1 MDNLLKIENLHV
13 NAGEKE
19 ILKGIDLK
27 INKGE
32 VHVIMGSNGSGKS
45 TLMNTIMANP
55 IYEVSEGKIFF
66 EGEDITDESVDKRAR
81 RGIFMSFQHPDEIPG
96 VKLNDFLRISREE
109 KEGKK
114 PSILA
119 FNKELDKKMK
129 DLKLA
134 PDYASRYVNVGF
146 SGGERKKSEI
156 LQMKMLDPKL
166 ALLDETD
173 SGLDVDA
180 VRIVSEGIRD
190 FLKDEEKSVIIITHH
205 RELLANIKADYV
217 HILKDGK
224 ILQTGDDK
232 LMDKI
237 EKEGYEWVKDE
248 RN

>member
-1 MDNLLKIENLHV
+1 MTNLLKIEDLHV
-13 NAGEKE
+13 SVGDKK
-19 ILKGIDLK
+19 ILDGIDLEV
-27 INKGE
+27 NKGE
-32 VHVIMGSNGSGKS
+32 VHVVMGSNGSGKS

-55 IYEVSEGKIFF
+55 VYEVTDGKIFF

-81 RGIFMSFQHPDEIPG
+81 RGIFMSFQHPDEIHG
-96 VKLNDFLRISREE
+96 VKLNDFLRIS
-109 KEGKK
+109 KEQKDGKK

-119 FNKELDKKMK
+119 FNKELGKEMA
-129 DLKLA
+129 DLKLSE
-134 PDYASRYVNVGF
+134 DYANRYVNVGF

-156 LQMKMLDPKL
+156 LQMKMLNPKL

-180 VRIVSEGIRD
+180 VRIVSKGIKD
-190 FLKDEEKSVIIITHH
+190 FLTEDNAVIIITHH

-224 ILQTGDDK
+224 IQETGDDS

-237 EKEGYEWVKDE
+237 EEEGYEWV
-248 RN
+248 

>member
-1 MDNLLKIENLHV
+1 MTNLLKIENLHV
-13 NAGEKE
+13 SVGDKK
-19 ILKGIDLK
+19 ILDGIDLE

-32 VHVIMGSNGSGKS
+32 VHVVMGSNGSGKS
-45 TLMNTIMANP
+45 TLMNSIMANP
-55 IYEVSEGKIFF
+55 VYQVTEGKIFF

-81 RGIFMSFQHPDEIPG
+81 RGIFMSFQYPNEIPG
-96 VKLNDFLRISREE
+96 VKLNDFLRISKEQ

-114 PSILA
+114 PSVLD
-119 FNKELDKKMK
+119 FNKELAKEMK
-129 DLKLA
+129 ELKLSE
-134 PDYASRYVNVGF
+134 DYASRYVNVGF

-156 LQMKMLDPKL
+156 LQMKMLNPKL

-180 VRIVSEGIRD
+180 VRIVSEGIKD
-190 FLKDEEKSVIIITHH
+190 FLNKDNAVIIITHH

-224 ILQTGDDK
+224 IQETGDDK

-237 EKEGYEWVKDE
+237 EQEGYEWV
-248 RN
+248 

>member
-1 MDNLLKIENLHV
+1 MTNLLKIEDLHV
-13 NAGEKE
+13 SVGDKK
-19 ILKGIDLK
+19 ILDGIDLEV
-27 INKGE
+27 NKGE
-32 VHVIMGSNGSGKS
+32 VHVVMGSNGSGKS

-55 IYEVSEGKIFF
+55 VYEVTDGKIFF

-96 VKLNDFLRISREE
+96 VKLNDFLRIS
-109 KEGKK
+109 KEQKDGKK

-119 FNKELDKKMK
+119 FNKELDKEMA
-129 DLKLA
+129 DLKLSE
-134 PDYASRYVNVGF
+134 DYANRYVNVGF

-156 LQMKMLDPKL
+156 LQMKMLNPKL

-180 VRIVSEGIRD
+180 VRIVSKGIKD
-190 FLKDEEKSVIIITHH
+190 FLTEDNAVIIITHH

-224 ILQTGDDK
+224 IQETGDDS

-237 EKEGYEWVKDE
+237 EEKGYEWV
-248 RN
+248 

>member
-1 MDNLLKIENLHV
+1 MNNLLKIENLHV
-13 NAGEKE
+13 SVGDKK
-19 ILKGIDLK
+19 ILDGIDLE

-32 VHVIMGSNGSGKS
+32 VHVVMGSNGSGKS
-45 TLMNTIMANP
+45 TLMSSIMANP
-55 IYEVSEGKIFF
+55 VYEVTEGKIYF

-96 VKLNDFLRISREE
+96 VKLNDFLRISKEQ

-119 FNKELDKKMK
+119 FNKELAKEMK
-129 DLKLA
+129 ELKLSE
-134 PDYASRYVNVGF
+134 DYASRYVNVGF

-156 LQMKMLDPKL
+156 LQMKMLNPKL

-180 VRIVSEGIRD
+180 VRIVSKGIKD
-190 FLKDEEKSVIIITHH
+190 FLTKDNAVVIITHH

-224 ILQTGDDK
+224 IQETGGDG

-237 EKEGYEWVKDE
+237 EEEGYEWV
-248 RN
+248 

>member
-1 MDNLLKIENLHV
+1 MTNLLKIEDLHV
-13 NAGEKE
+13 SVGDKK
-19 ILKGIDLK
+19 ILDGIDLE

-32 VHVIMGSNGSGKS
+32 VHVVMGSNGSGKS

-55 IYEVSEGKIFF
+55 VYEVTEGKIFF
-66 EGEDITDESVDKRAR
+66 EGEDITEESVDKRAR

-96 VKLNDFLRISREE
+96 VKLNDFLRISKEQREA
-109 KEGKK
+109 KK

-119 FNKELDKKMK
+119 FNKELSKEMK
-129 DLKLA
+129 DLKLSD
-134 PDYASRYVNVGF
+134 DYATRYVNVGF

-156 LQMKMLDPKL
+156 LQMKMLNPKL

-180 VRIVSEGIRD
+180 VRIVSEGIKD
-190 FLKDEEKSVIIITHH
+190 FLSEDNAVVIITHH
-205 RELLANIKADYV
+205 RELLSNIKADYV

-224 ILQTGDDK
+224 IQETGDDS

-237 EKEGYEWVKDE
+237 EKEGYEWV
-248 RN
+248 

>member
-1 MDNLLKIENLHV
+1 MTNLLKIEDLHV
-13 NAGEKE
+13 SVGDKK
-19 ILKGIDLK
+19 ILDGIDLEV
-27 INKGE
+27 NKGE
-32 VHVIMGSNGSGKS
+32 VHVVMGSNGSGKS

-55 IYEVSEGKIFF
+55 VYEVTDGKIFF

-96 VKLNDFLRISREE
+96 VKLNDFLRIS
-109 KEGKK
+109 KEQKDGKK

-119 FNKELDKKMK
+119 FNKELGKEMA
-129 DLKLA
+129 DLKLSE
-134 PDYASRYVNVGF
+134 DYANRYVNDGF

-156 LQMKMLDPKL
+156 LQMKMLNPKL

-180 VRIVSEGIRD
+180 VRIVSKGIKD
-190 FLKDEEKSVIIITHH
+190 FLTEDNAVIIITHH

-224 ILQTGDDK
+224 IQETGDDS

-237 EKEGYEWVKDE
+237 EEEGYEWV
-248 RN
+248 

>member
-1 MDNLLKIENLHV
+1 MTNLLKIEDLHV
-13 NAGEKE
+13 SVGDKK
-19 ILKGIDLK
+19 ILDGIDLEV
-27 INKGE
+27 NKGE
-32 VHVIMGSNGSGKS
+32 VHVVMGSNGSGKS

-55 IYEVSEGKIFF
+55 VYEVTDGKIFF

-96 VKLNDFLRISREE
+96 VKLNDFLRIS
-109 KEGKK
+109 KEQKDGKK

-119 FNKELDKKMK
+119 FNKELGKEMA
-129 DLKLA
+129 DLKLSE
-134 PDYASRYVNVGF
+134 DYANRYVNVGF

-156 LQMKMLDPKL
+156 LQMKMLNPKL

-180 VRIVSEGIRD
+180 VRIVSKGIKD
-190 FLKDEEKSVIIITHH
+190 FLTEDNAVIIITHH
-205 RELLANIKADYV
+205 RELLANINADYV

-224 ILQTGDDK
+224 IQETGDDS

-237 EKEGYEWVKDE
+237 EEEGYEWV
-248 RN
+248 